1 MKKRRE
7 DTRCGACGQQLDDEG
22 CCPGLKDIS
31 YAARRHVNALRKR
44 RSLWTSDRLLKL
56 LEGYTTTREGAAYVS
71 LKSLA
76 EYLAPRL
83 ARRPSTR
90 RKK

>member
-1 MKKRRE
+1 MKKRRD
-7 DTRCGACGQQLDDEG
+7 DTRCGACGQQLTEEG
-22 CCPGLKDIS
+22 VCPGLVDIT
-31 YAARRHVNALRKR
+31 YATRRHVNALRKR
-44 RSLWTSDRLLKL
+44 RSLWTSDRILKL

-71 LKSLA
+71 LKTLA
-76 EYLAPRL
+76 EYLAPRI